1 MADYYQTPESE
12 KIFQKAKTTASVQAS
27 PHIRGENTT
36 RKVML
41 TVLVSLLP
49 AVLFSGYLF
58 GVVVY
63 VRFLTAIFTAISCEY
78 LWFKLVKRPY
88 QLDFSAVVTA
98 VLLTMSL
105 PPSAPWYFPVIASAF
120 AIIVVKEFFGGL
132 GYNFLNPALSGR
144 SLLVGLFYNQMFLV
158 SWPDPPFNKIA
169 PEVVAAATAS
179 DAISGATPL
188 DTMHSGGV
196 LTNAELRDS
205 FFGFIGGRIGE
216 TSAFLLLL
224 GGLFLIYKKIIS
236 PRIPAIIIGTV
247 AIAAFILGPDGFF
260 SGSWQNVLGH
270 VISGGLILGAFYMA
284 TDYASTPAT
293 NAGENLFALG
303 VGLLIVLFRF
313 FGSTNE
319 GVSYAI
325 LIMNCLTPAIDRL
338 LRLRVVG
345 ETVKNRVDLK
355 INR

>member
-1 MADYYQTPESE
+1 MANDYKKPASE
-12 KIFQKAKTTASVQAS
+12 KIFQQAKTAHSIEAN
-27 PHIRGENTT
+27 PHIRHDNTT
-36 RKVML
+36 KKIMV
-41 TVLVSLLP
+41 TVLLSLVP

-58 GVVVY
+58 GFTVY
-63 VRFLTAIFTAISCEY
+63 VRYLTAILTALICEY
-78 LWFKLVKRPY
+78 VWFKIIKRPY
-88 QLDFSAVVTA
+88 QLDYSVIVTA

-105 PPSAPWYFPVIASAF
+105 PPSAPWYFPVIATSF
-120 AIIVVKEFFGGL
+120 AIIVIKEFFGGL

-169 PEVVAAATAS
+169 PDVVAAATAN

-188 DTMHSGGV
+188 DIMRSGTS
-196 LTNAELRDS
+196 LTTAELRDS
-205 FFGFIGGRIGE
+205 FFGVIGGRIGE
-216 TSAFLLLL
+216 TSALLLIL

-236 PRIPAIIIGTV
+236 PRIPLIIIGTV
-247 AIAAFILGPDGFF
+247 ALFAFILGPDGLFT
-260 SGSWQNVLGH
+260 GSLTNVLGH
-270 VISGGLILGAFYMA
+270 VISGGLLLGAFYMA

-293 NAGENLFALG
+293 KMGENIFALG

-313 FGSTNE
+313 FGITNE

-325 LIMNCLTPAIDRL
+325 LIMNCLTPTIDRL

-345 ETVKNRVDLK
+345 EPGANFTDIK
-355 INR
+355 INH